1 MQTIAVANHKGGVG
15 KTATVHALGVALAE
29 RGEHVL
35 LLDLDPQSSLT
46 GACGVRDAA
55 GRSLA
60 EVLGGATPG
69 HLGLA
74 DVIMELG
81 PNLWLA
87 PGDIALAISQL
98 GLTSRIGR
106 ENVLMRILATV
117 SDRYDVALLDTAPS
131 LGLLA
136 VNALTAA
143 DAVLIPTLPQAADL
157 RGLRLFLDTVELV
170 CEALNPNLETL
181 GILIT
186 FLDCRLIHHRQALEA
201 MKAGGLPLLKTR
213 IGRSV
218 RVAEAAG
225 LGETVLT
232 YAPRNPQ
239 ARAYQDLATEVQAW
253 LENARR

>member
-15 KTATVHALGVALAE
+15 KTATVHALGVALAV
-29 RGEHVL
+29 RGERVL

-46 GACGVRDAA
+46 GACGVQDAA
-55 GRSLA
+55 GHSLA

-69 HLGLA
+69 HLALA

-87 PGDIALAISQL
+87 PGDIALAMSQL

-106 ENVLMRILATV
+106 ENVLKRHLDTLGD
-117 SDRYDVALLDTAPS
+117 SYDVALLDTAPS
-131 LGLLA
+131 LGLLS

-143 DAVLIPTLPQAADL
+143 NAVLIPTLAQAADL
-157 RGLRLFLDTVELV
+157 RGLRLFLDTLELV
-170 CEALNPNLETL
+170 REALNPNLETL

-186 FLDCRLIHHRQALEA
+186 FFDRRLTHHRQAVEA
-201 MKAGGLPLLKTR
+201 MKAGGLPLLNTR

-218 RVAEAAG
+218 RVAEAVG

-239 ARAYQDLATEVQAW
+239 ARAYQDLATEVQTW
-253 LENARR
+253 LESARR